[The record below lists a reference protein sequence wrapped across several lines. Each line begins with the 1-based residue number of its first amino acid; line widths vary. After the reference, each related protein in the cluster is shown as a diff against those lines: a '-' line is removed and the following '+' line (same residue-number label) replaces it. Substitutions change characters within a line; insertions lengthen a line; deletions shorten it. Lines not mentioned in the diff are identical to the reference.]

1 MGISASYR
9 SSRGD
14 VVSDDIET
22 KNILLDEGNVKV
34 EIVQGTLL

>member
-14 VVSDDIET
+14 VSDDIET